1 MYMKNHKEVIIMSKA
16 TEVLK
21 QFLDNVSSLNI
32 EGIKDLFAD
41 DIVQKVP
48 FAPEGTPDTISGK
61 SAVGKSF
68 EGLPLMFKSLKYSNV
83 EIVETTDD
91 NFAIGFAHADGVL
104 PTGDPYPQNYVFYV
118 RLENG
123 KIREYREYMNP
134 VQLGKALALLQG

>member
-1 MYMKNHKEVIIMSKA
+1 MSKA

-48 FAPEGTPDTISGK
+48 FAP
-61 SAVGKSF
+61 
-68 EGLPLMFKSLKYSNV
+68 
-83 EIVETTDD
+83 DD

>member
-1 MYMKNHKEVIIMSKA
+1 MSKA

-48 FAPEGTPDTISGK
+48 FAPEGTPDTMSGK

-104 PTGDPYPQNYVFYV
+104 RPAIPTRRTIYFMYALKTV
-118 RLENG
+118 RSEKTAN
-123 KIREYREYMNP
+123 I
-134 VQLGKALALLQG
+134 